1 MNSLTD
7 PPPDESNTR
16 PIESAQ
22 LPRRMGF
29 WFWFC
34 VWFWLLLLLGPVILG
49 LLKPVIFGGDSGH
62 RASVEAFGNIKEIAL
77 ALCAFDQDYGQYPNA
92 DTIEAVRKKTDTLL
106 PLGTNTSNDYFRQL
120 IAAECIDD
128 EKCFFARIR
137 ENSRMPDN
145 RMNGAQAL
153 EKGECGFS
161 YIIGPDSSGKPPQPL
176 LVTPLIPG
184 TDRFDPKPFAGKA
197 VIFRTDLS
205 TTIEPIDKHGH
216 VLDAA
221 GNNLLDPSNPV
232 WAGKPPHIVW
242 PE

>member
-7 PPPDESNTR
+7 PPSDERDMHPNR
-16 PIESAQ
+16 AAHFLRQ
-22 LPRRMGF
+22 RGD
-29 WFWFC
+29 
-34 VWFWLLLLLGPVILG
+34 WFWLLLLLALVIFELR
-49 LLKPVIFGGDSGH
+49 KPVIISGH
-62 RASVEAFGNIKEIAL
+62 PSSVEWARVEAFGNIKEIAL